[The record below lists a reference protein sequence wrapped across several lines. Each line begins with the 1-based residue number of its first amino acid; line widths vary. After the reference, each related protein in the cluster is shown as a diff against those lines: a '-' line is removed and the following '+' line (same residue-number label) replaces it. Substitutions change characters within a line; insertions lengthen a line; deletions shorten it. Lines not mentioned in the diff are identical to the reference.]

1 MNWSEQTVLV
11 TGAAGFIG
19 SNLCD
24 ALVSAGAKVI
34 GLDDLSVGKRENLR
48 QAEAAGLQ
56 FVQGTVLEPDSW
68 SQHLREA
75 TRVIH
80 MAVACLRRCFQ
91 NPMTVH
97 HINAS
102 GTLAVLEACRR
113 HAPNLERFVYC
124 SSSEVYGTAL
134 QAPMDENHPLRPTT
148 VYGASKL
155 AGEIYTLASD
165 LPVTVA
171 RPFNTYGPREH
182 HEGASGEVIP
192 RFSVRISNGLAPLIF
207 GDGSQTR
214 DFTHVSDTARA
225 LMLASQCPQALGRT
239 INLARGEEVS
249 IARIAGLLLQK
260 LGRPDL
266 QPEFRGAR
274 PQDVDRHFAATDL
287 ARELLG
293 FEASLAIEAG
303 LDQYIQWFQTAHPEP
318 SRLLEDVQ
326 EQNW

>member
-1 MNWSEQTVLV
+1 MLV

-24 ALVSAGAKVI
+24 ALVASGARVI
-34 GLDDLSVGKRENLR
+34 GVDDLSVGKRENLKE
-48 QAEAAGLQ
+48 AESAGLE
-56 FVQGTVLEPDSW
+56 FVQGSILEPESW
-68 SQHLREA
+68 SAHLRSA

-97 HINAS
+97 HINAT
-102 GTLAVLEACRR
+102 GTLAVLEACRQ
-113 HAPNLERFVYC
+113 HAPNLQRFVYC

-134 QAPMDENHPLRPTT
+134 QAPMDENHPLKPTT

-182 HEGASGEVIP
+182 HQGASGEVIP
-192 RFSVRISNGLAPLIF
+192 RFAVRISNGLAPLIF

-225 LMLASQCPQALGRT
+225 LMLISANDQALGRS
-239 INLARGEEVS
+239 INLARGQEVS
-249 IARIAGLLLQK
+249 IARIAELLIEK

-266 QPEFRGAR
+266 KPEYRGAR
-274 PQDVDRHFAATDL
+274 PQDVDRHYAATGL

-293 FEASLAIEAG
+293 FEARLDIEAG
-303 LDQYIQWFQTAHPEP
+303 LDQYVDWFQRTHPEA
-318 SRLLEDVQ
+318 SRLLEEVQ